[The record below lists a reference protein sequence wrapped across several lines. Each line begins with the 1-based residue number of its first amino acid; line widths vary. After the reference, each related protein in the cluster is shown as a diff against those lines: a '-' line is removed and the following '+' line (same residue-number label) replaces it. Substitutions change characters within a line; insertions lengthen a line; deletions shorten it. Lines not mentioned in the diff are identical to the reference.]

1 MKVTS
6 FVLFGAAVA
15 SQMVAAHSATG
26 TTGLRQHRRELLKSL
41 YARQDYP
48 VQTTTPSC
56 ESGFDTPNPATGVCQ
71 CGPGREQQGDLCV
84 TVIVEAEFNTF
95 KLTEPVRPAFA
106 VSATRRYRGAA
117 KFLNVNQCAAI
128 AKELE
133 ADGSRGFYLE
143 ESPAAPGQNDCWVIG
158 DKNSNQ
164 SLFLPPSATGIPFT
178 PDNAVKRALVESGA
192 VGRAGGTI
200 GFAGAAAEPVPGAG
214 SCDTSLGDTPTVSGV
229 CQCGDGRVPANTENT
244 LCKFTPSAGARL
256 RRAAADKRAS
266 W

>member
-1 MKVTS
+1 VPPSPARWSPLTPLLARLVS
-6 FVLFGAAVA
+6 ASTAVSSSRASTLDRTTLSRLPHLAASPDSIPPTLPPESV
-15 SQMVAAHSATG
+15 SAVPAESS
-26 TTGLRQHRRELLKSL
+26 RE
-41 YARQDYP
+41 
-48 VQTTTPSC
+48 T
-56 ESGFDTPNPATGVCQ
+56 F
-71 CGPGREQQGDLCV
+71 V

-95 KLTEPVRPAFA
+95 TLSEPVRPAFA
-106 VSATRRYRGAA
+106 VSATRRYRAA
-117 KFLNVNQCAAI
+117 ADFLNVNQCAAI
-128 AKELE
+128 AKDLE

-143 ESPAAPGQNDCWVIG
+143 ASPAAPGQNDCWVIG